1 LKKIILVLILICS
14 YKIEAQ
20 FEATAGMGFD
30 FINSPVFTDYVN
42 VNYALS
48 GEKLSSMNSAIEFY
62 GEIGYNYLENYNFAI
77 DYSNQIYSF
86 NNSTMFGNYDI
97 SYTYFKP
104 SIVAYY
110 QIVGYGYKFKFGAG
124 VGPRFVSLDEKLP
137 GLTKENNFTAT
148 GYGFLLRLTGNTL
161 LSGDM
166 YANIGLDLRYD
177 MAGELKG
184 DYKLYNNVLN
194 ESVNLNSLT
203 FAIKL
208 GVTYIF

>member
-1 LKKIILVLILICS
+1 MKKIILFLILIYSC
-14 YKIEAQ
+14 KINAQ
-20 FEATAGMGFD
+20 FEATAGMGLD
-30 FINSPVFTDYVN
+30 FINSPVFTDYIN

-86 NNSTMFGNYDI
+86 NNTTILGNYDI
-97 SYTYFKP
+97 SYIHFKP

-110 QIVGYGYKFKFGAG
+110 QLTGIGYKFKFGAG
-124 VGPRFVSLDEKLP
+124 IGPRFVSLDEKLP

-148 GYGFLLRLTGNTL
+148 GYGFLLRVSGNTL

-166 YANIGLDLRYD
+166 FANIGVDLRYD
-177 MAGELKG
+177 IAGELKG

-194 ESVNLNSLT
+194 ESVDMNSLA